1 MSIIGLCETNDYK
14 LLANSGTIAS
24 MQITP
29 VKTHKITDKDTN
41 ILDVIDTYIND
52 MEENSILVVTSK
64 IVSICEERIQK
75 INHET
80 EEEDKEK
87 LVKNESEMFLDKNE
101 NQYGFYLTITQ
112 NLLIP
117 TAGIDESNGNGYYI
131 LWPEKP
137 YETANNIRKHLVEK
151 FGVQNIGVIITDSKT
166 TPLRWGT
173 TGVSIAHS
181 GFAALNDYMGKP
193 DLFDR
198 TMRVTKANVVDGL
211 AAAAVVAMGEGQEQT
226 PLAVISEITNIE
238 FTNRDVTDEEISSLK
253 INIDDDVYAPILK
266 RAPWQKGSGK

>member
-1 MSIIGLCETNDYK
+1 
-14 LLANSGTIAS
+14 

-29 VKTHKITDKDTN
+29 IKTHKITEKDTD
-41 ILDVIDTYIND
+41 ILKIIDKYVLEL
-52 MEENSILVVTSK
+52 EENSILVVTSK
-64 IVSICEERIQK
+64 IVSIAEGRIQK
-75 INHET
+75 INVET
-80 EEEDKEK
+80 EETDKEK
-87 LVKNESEMFLDKNE
+87 LVKEESEYWIDKNE

-137 YETANNIRKHLVEK
+137 YETANKIREHLQEK
-151 FGVQNIGVIITDSKT
+151 FHVQNIGVIITDSKT

-173 TGVSIAHS
+173 TGVAIAHS
-181 GFAALNDYMGKP
+181 GFTALNDYMGTP

-211 AAAAVVAMGEGQEQT
+211 AAASVVAMGEGQEQT
-226 PLAVISEITNIE
+226 PLAIISQLSKVE
-238 FTNRDVTDEEISSLK
+238 FTNRDTTDEEIKQLR
-253 INIDDDVYAPILK
+253 IDLDDDVYAPILK
-266 RAPWQKGSGK
+266 RAPWQKGKRT

>member
-1 MSIIGLCETNDYK
+1 
-14 LLANSGTIAS
+14 
-24 MQITP
+24 MQILP
-29 VKTHKITDKDTN
+29 IKTHKITSADTDILAIIDRYITSLKD
-41 ILDVIDTYIND
+41 Y
-52 MEENSILVVTSK
+52 SILVVTSK
-64 IVSICEERIQK
+64 IVSICEGRIQK
-75 INHET
+75 INYAT
-80 EEEDKEK
+80 EHKDKEK
-87 LVKNESEMFLDKNE
+87 LVKEESELYIDKEE

-137 YETANNIRKHLVEK
+137 YTTANKIREHLYEK
-151 FGVQNIGVIITDSKT
+151 FGISNVGVLITDSKT

-198 TMRVTKANVVDGL
+198 TMRVTKANVADGL
-211 AAAAVVAMGEGQEQT
+211 AAGAVSVMGEGQEST
-226 PLAVISEITNIE
+226 PLAIISDISNIE
-238 FTNRDVTDEEISSLK
+238 FTNRNATEDEINNLK
-253 INIDDDVYAPILK
+253 IVLDDDVYAPILK
-266 RAPWQKGSGK
+266 RAPWKKGKQAKTLDKT

>member
-1 MSIIGLCETNDYK
+1 
-14 LLANSGTIAS
+14 

-29 VKTHKITDKDTN
+29 IKTHKVTAKDNDILN
-41 ILDVIDTYIND
+41 IVDTYINNL
-52 MEENSILVVTSK
+52 EENSILVVTSK
-64 IVSICEERIQK
+64 IVSITEGRIQK
-75 INHET
+75 INNET
-80 EEEDKEK
+80 EHEDKEK
-87 LVKNESEMFLDKNE
+87 LVKEESELFIDKNE

-117 TAGIDESNGNGYYI
+117 TAGIDESNGDGYYI
-131 LWPEKP
+131 LWPENP
-137 YETANNIRKHLVEK
+137 YETANIIREHLVEK
-151 FGVQNIGVIITDSKT
+151 FGVNNIGVIITDSKT

-181 GFAALNDYMGKP
+181 GFNALNDYMGKP

-211 AAAAVVAMGEGQEQT
+211 AAAAVVNMGEGQEQT
-226 PLAVISEITNIE
+226 PLAVISGITNIE
-238 FTNRDVTDEEISSLK
+238 FTGRNATDEEIKNLK

-266 RAPWQKGSGK
+266 RAPWQKGNNS